1 MSESNGRIKLL
12 IYELKEDITRHLST
26 KLIKIIKT
34 EMSAQR
40 KVLSNYII
48 DREIPMEAQLQEI
61 KSMVDSNFKTTQ
73 QVLNGFDAR
82 LKELEEYDEDIGW

>member
-82 LKELEEYDEDIGW
+82 LKELEEYDENTG

>member
-82 LKELEEYDEDIGW
+82 LKELEEYDEDIG